1 MIARPHQDLKLRLVL
16 ILSSIGLNQGT
27 LDSTNQG
34 NLQSPEHY
42 CPSDSKNP
50 HMQVVTNLYLASC
63 VYRGTLVQPVAHFL

>member
-27 LDSTNQG
+27 VDPTNQG

-42 CPSDSKNP
+42 CPSDSQESS
-50 HMQVVTNLYLASC
+50 HASS
-63 VYRGTLVQPVAHFL
+63 H